1 MSLELKKKLKKIT
14 WPILVEM
21 ILMSLLGSID
31 VFMLGKYSDNAV
43 AVVGIIN
50 QIVWMI
56 NLAFCIT
63 TAGTS
68 ILLTQYLGFKKS
80 EEDVIQIC
88 GISIGLNFL
97 LGLILSI
104 CLVSG
109 STGLFRLLNTPLELI
124 TLGNG
129 YMQIIVGFSFVI
141 AIMMTFT
148 AILRAHELT
157 KICMKITL
165 LMNGI
170 NIIGNYLLIFGKFG
184 FPELGVTGAAIA
196 TTFSRIVAL
205 IILGYKVYKLVLHK
219 ITREIIKNFSKEH
232 FKNIVK
238 IGIPTVSEQF
248 SYNITQLI
256 ITSFINTMAISS
268 IATKGYINNIV
279 FLSFMFSAAVG
290 QGASIVIG
298 QLIGEGKEEKA
309 YEVYKYSIK
318 ISMIITVI
326 SSLVLVVLGKA
337 ILGFFTSNEEILSL
351 GIILLAVDVLLEP
364 GRAMNL
370 VGINGI
376 RATGDVKYPVYIAI
390 FSMWIFAV
398 GLAYVLGVYLKLG
411 LVGVWIAFAVDEWVR
426 GILIYKRWKSGKW
439 KSKAFVRCLQEA

>member
-1 MSLELKKKLKKIT
+1 MNIELKNKLKKIT

-21 ILMSLLGSID
+21 ILMSLLGSMDI
-31 VFMLGKYSDNAV
+31 FMLGKYSDNAV

-50 QIVWMI
+50 QLVWMI

-68 ILLTQYLGFKKS
+68 VLLTQYLGAKKS
-80 EEDVIQIC
+80 GDDIVQIC
-88 GISIGLNFL
+88 GISIGLNGI
-97 LGLILSI
+97 LGIILSV
-104 CLVSG
+104 LVVG
-109 STGLFRLLNTPLELI
+109 TGKGLFHLLNTPLELI
-124 TLGNG
+124 ELGNG

-148 AILRAHELT
+148 AILRAHGLT
-157 KICMKITL
+157 KICMKVTL
-165 LMNGI
+165 IMNGI
-170 NIIGNYLLIFGKFG
+170 NIIGNYCLIFGKLG
-184 FPELGVTGAAIA
+184 FPELGVSGAAIA

-205 IILGYKVYKLVLHK
+205 IILGYQVYKLVLHK
-219 ITREIIKNFSKEH
+219 LTIEIVKNFSKEH
-232 FKNIVK
+232 FSNIVK
-238 IGIPTVSEQF
+238 IGIPTVGEQF

-279 FLSFMFSAAVG
+279 FISFMFSAAVG

-298 QLIGEGKEEKA
+298 QLIGEGEGDKA
-309 YEVYKYSIK
+309 YELYRYSIK

-326 SSLVLVVLGKA
+326 SSFILVFIGPI
-337 ILGFFTSNEEILSL
+337 ILGFFTDNEAIITL
-351 GIILLAVDVLLEP
+351 GVIILVIDVLLEP

-376 RATGDVKYPVYIAI
+376 RATGDVKYPVYIAVV
-390 FSMWIFAV
+390 SMWVFAV
-398 GLAYVLGVYLKLG
+398 GLAYFLGVVLKLG
-411 LVGVWIAFAVDEWVR
+411 LPGIWIAFAVDEWVR
-426 GILIYKRWKSGKW
+426 GILIYKRWKSRKW
-439 KSKAFVRCLQEA
+439 ESKAFVQFA

>member
-1 MSLELKKKLKKIT
+1 MSLELKERLKKIT

-50 QIVWMI
+50 QLVWMI

-80 EEDVIQIC
+80 EEDVVQIC

-104 CLVSG
+104 CLVGG
-109 STGLFRLLNTPLELI
+109 STRLFRLLNTPLELI

-205 IILGYKVYKLVLHK
+205 VILGYKVYKLVLHK
-219 ITREIIKNFSKEH
+219 ITMEIIKNFSKEH